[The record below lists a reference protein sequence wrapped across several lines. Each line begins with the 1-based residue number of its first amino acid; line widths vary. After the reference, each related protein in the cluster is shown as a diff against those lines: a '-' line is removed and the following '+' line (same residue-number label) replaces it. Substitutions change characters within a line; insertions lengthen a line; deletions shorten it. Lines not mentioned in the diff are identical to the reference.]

1 MTILHI
7 DSSIS
12 GESSVS
18 RTISQSVVDQFKAV
32 MPGAR
37 VIRRDTEPSAVFRS
51 DAGGDGW
58 VDLAGLRA
66 LPSTDTVSFPP
77 LKTGAGSGPGVFAGI
92 ILWGHFEVVK
102 PWLAKRIRCH
112 V

>member
-1 MTILHI
+1 ML
-7 DSSIS
+7 
-12 GESSVS
+12 
-18 RTISQSVVDQFKAV
+18 
-32 MPGAR
+32 GAR

-51 DAGGDGW
+51 DTGGDSW

-66 LPSTDTVSFPP
+66 VPSADTWSFPP
-77 LKTGAGSGPGVFAGI
+77 LKTGGSPVPALVLGVFAGI

>member
-18 RTISQSVVDQFKAV
+18 GTTSKSVVDQFKAV
-32 MPGAR
+32 MLGAR

-51 DAGGDGW
+51 DTDGDSW
-58 VDLAGLRA
+58 VDVAGLRA
-66 LPSTDTVSFPP
+66 PPSADTWSFPP
-77 LKTGAGSGPGVFAGI
+77 LKTGGSPVPALVLGVFAGI
-92 ILWGHFEVVK
+92 IL
-102 PWLAKRIRCH
+102 
-112 V
+112 